1 MGHPVHPQLQDTKER
16 ALPPSQGQSEQ
27 DHLVYVK
34 HLALYSY
41 FLQHCMGKRVLDLGC
56 GEGYGANAIAK
67 VAGFLVAADYSIPAV
82 AHARREYG
90 NMNTAYVAC
99 DAQNLP
105 FRPASFETILSFQ
118 VIEHIPD
125 VRISTPN
132 RSMRLLPFQKP
143 WNRFHLREYDHR
155 SLARTLGKV
164 FSNIDLYGVTAIPEI
179 VQIERQRVRQNPF
192 VAYPKMIAQVVL
204 PDPIYAGLRRVFGA
218 RVPRNEGARPSKVGP
233 YTTDDFAISAD
244 GLETCI
250 NLVAVLR
257 C

>member
-1 MGHPVHPQLQDTKER
+1 
-16 ALPPSQGQSEQ
+16 
-27 DHLVYVK
+27 
-34 HLALYSY
+34 
-41 FLQHCMGKRVLDLGC
+41 MGKRVLDLGC

-67 VAGFLVAADYSIPAV
+67 VADFLVAADYSIHAV
-82 AHARREYG
+82 AHARRKYG
-90 NMNTAYVAC
+90 NMNTAYVVC

-105 FRPASFETILSFQ
+105 FRPASFGTILSFE

-125 VRISTPN
+125 VRGYLDQMRHQCLEGGVAIISTPN

-179 VQIERQRVRQNPF
+179 VQIEWQRVRQNPF
-192 VAYPKMIAQVVL
+192 VAYPKMIAQIVL
-204 PDPIYAGLRRVFGA
+204 PDPIYAGLRHVFGA
-218 RVPRNEGARPSKVGP
+218 RVPGNEDGRPSKVGP